1 MRDVVY
7 WAILS
12 FLLMFRQLSTYIEL
26 GRILETEKMLSNPEK
41 SFLIST
47 KYDSKLNGP
56 SSSPSSSSSQR
67 YQCEL
72 TLMGS
77 FLECTGYFYIYMY
90 I

>member
-1 MRDVVY
+1 MRDVLY

-26 GRILETEKMLSNPEK
+26 GRILETEKMHSNPDK

-56 SSSPSSSSSQR
+56 NSS
-67 YQCEL
+67 
-72 TLMGS
+72 
-77 FLECTGYFYIYMY
+77 
-90 I
+90 